1 MPTLKGFIFWDIRA
15 SFRDNA
21 DFKRLRKNAVSLKRI
36 SLFMR
41 SAQVT
46 IKDIAERLR
55 ISPSTVSRAL
65 KDHPDISKA
74 TKKAVREL
82 AEELNYEPNAIAL
95 SLLSSRSNNIGLIIP
110 EIVHYFFSQVIS
122 GIEDVANDS
131 GYHVII
137 CQSNE
142 SYSREVKNVQ
152 ALLSS
157 RIEGLLLSI
166 SKETRDLNHLRN
178 LRKKNIPIV
187 FFDRVPNDFEAD
199 HVVIDDYNGAYQAVK
214 HLIDTGCRQI
224 AHLGTTRDMGI
235 GRDRYNGYIQA
246 IKDHGLPV
254 NEELIVECD
263 TYKAARLITRKLIYR
278 SHPVDGIFAV
288 NDRTAIGALQTAKEC
303 GKKIPEELAIVGF
316 SNGIYSNMTDP
327 PLTTVEQFG
336 YKMGQNAARMLLDR
350 LFSRENYPPVKEV
363 IKSELIIRSSTV
375 RQLIV

>member
-1 MPTLKGFIFWDIRA
+1 M
-15 SFRDNA
+15 
-21 DFKRLRKNAVSLKRI
+21 
-36 SLFMR
+36 
-41 SAQVT
+41 
-46 IKDIAERLR
+46 
-55 ISPSTVSRAL
+55 
-65 KDHPDISKA
+65 
-74 TKKAVREL
+74 
-82 AEELNYEPNAIAL
+82 
-95 SLLSSRSNNIGLIIP
+95 
-110 EIVHYFFSQVIS
+110 HYFFSQVIS

-199 HVVIDDYNGAYQAVK
+199 HVVIDDSNGAYQAVK

>member
-1 MPTLKGFIFWDIRA
+1 
-15 SFRDNA
+15 
-21 DFKRLRKNAVSLKRI
+21 
-36 SLFMR
+36 MR

-46 IKDIAERLR
+46 IKDLAEKLG

-82 AEELNYEPNAIAL
+82 AEELNYEPNAVAL

-122 GIEDVANDS
+122 GIEDVAYDA

-157 RIEGLLLSI
+157 RIEGLLLSV
-166 SKETRDLNHLRN
+166 SKETRELIHLEN

-187 FFDRVPNDFEAD
+187 FFDRVPNKFEAD
-199 HVVIDDYNGAYQAVK
+199 QVVIDDYNGAYQAVK
-214 HLIDTGCRQI
+214 HLIDIGCRQI

-235 GRDRYNGYIQA
+235 GLERYRGYIQA
-246 IKDHGLPV
+246 LKDHRLSI
-254 NEELIVECD
+254 NENLIIECD
-263 TYKAARLITRKLIYR
+263 TYKAARLITRKLIYD
-278 SHPVDGIFAV
+278 SNPVDGIFAV

-336 YKMGQNAARMLLDR
+336 YKMGQNAARLLLDR
-350 LFSRENYPPVKEV
+350 LFSKEDYPPVKDV
-363 IKSELIIRSSTV
+363 IRSELIIRGSTV
-375 RQLIV
+375 EKSVP

>member
-1 MPTLKGFIFWDIRA
+1 
-15 SFRDNA
+15 
-21 DFKRLRKNAVSLKRI
+21 
-36 SLFMR
+36 MR

-46 IKDIAERLR
+46 IKDLAEKLG

-82 AEELNYEPNAIAL
+82 AEELNYEPNAVAL

-122 GIEDVANDS
+122 GIEDVAYDA

-157 RIEGLLLSI
+157 RIEGLLLSV
-166 SKETRDLNHLRN
+166 SKETRELIHLEN

-187 FFDRVPNDFEAD
+187 FFDRVPNEFKAD
-199 HVVIDDYNGAYQAVK
+199 QVVIDDYNGAYQAVK
-214 HLIDTGCRQI
+214 HLIDIGCRQI

-235 GRDRYNGYIQA
+235 GLERYRGYIQA
-246 IKDHGLPV
+246 LKDHRLSI
-254 NEELIVECD
+254 NENLIIECD
-263 TYKAARLITRKLIYR
+263 TYKAARLITRKLIYD
-278 SHPVDGIFAV
+278 SNPVDGIFAV

-336 YKMGQNAARMLLDR
+336 YKMGQNAARLLLDR
-350 LFSRENYPPVKEV
+350 LFSKEDYPPVKDV
-363 IKSELIIRSSTV
+363 IRSELIIRGSTV
-375 RQLIV
+375 EKGIL

>member
-1 MPTLKGFIFWDIRA
+1 
-15 SFRDNA
+15 
-21 DFKRLRKNAVSLKRI
+21 
-36 SLFMR
+36 MR
-41 SAQVT
+41 SAQIT
-46 IKDIAERLR
+46 IKDIAERLG

-65 KDHPDISKA
+65 KDHPDISAA
-74 TKKAVREL
+74 TKKAVKAL

-122 GIEDVANDS
+122 GIEDVANDA

-142 SYSREVKNVQ
+142 SFAREVKNVN
-152 ALLSS
+152 ALLST

-166 SKETRDLNHLRN
+166 SKETRDLDHLKN
-178 LRKKNIPIV
+178 LKKKNIPIV

-199 HVVIDDYNGAYQAVK
+199 HVVIDDYNGAYQAVT
-214 HLIDTGCRQI
+214 HMIDIGCRKI
-224 AHLGTTRDMGI
+224 AHLGTSREIGI

-246 IKDHGLPV
+246 LRDHGLPI
-254 NEELIVECD
+254 NEKLIIECD
-263 TYKAARLITRKLIYR
+263 TYKAARLVTRKLIYE
-278 SHPVDGIFAV
+278 SDPVDGIFAV

-303 GKKIPEELAIVGF
+303 RKKIPEEIAIVGF

-336 YKMGQNAARMLLDR
+336 YQMGQTATRMLLDR
-350 LFSRENYPPVKEV
+350 LFSREGYPPVKEV
-363 IKSELIIRSSTV
+363 IKSELIVRGSTIG
-375 RQLIV
+375 QHDI

>member
-1 MPTLKGFIFWDIRA
+1 
-15 SFRDNA
+15 
-21 DFKRLRKNAVSLKRI
+21 
-36 SLFMR
+36 MR

-46 IKDIAERLR
+46 IKDIAEKLR

-74 TKKAVREL
+74 TKKAVKEL
-82 AEELNYEPNAIAL
+82 AEKLNYEPNAIAL

-122 GIEDVANDS
+122 GIEDVANDA

-142 SYSREVKNVQ
+142 SFSREVKNVQ

-157 RIEGLLLSI
+157 RIEGLILSI
-166 SKETRDLNHLRN
+166 SKETRDLDHLKNLRN
-178 LRKKNIPIV
+178 KNIPIV
-187 FFDRVPNDFEAD
+187 FFDRVPNDFQAD
-199 HVVIDDYNGAYQAVK
+199 QVVIDDYNGAYQAVK

-224 AHLGTTRDMGI
+224 AHLGTTKDIGI

-246 IKDHGLPV
+246 LKDHRLSI
-254 NEELIVECD
+254 NERLIIDCD
-263 TYKAARLITRKLIYR
+263 TYKAARLITRKLIYE
-278 SHPVDGIFAV
+278 SNPVDGIFAV

-303 GKKIPEELAIVGF
+303 GIKIPEEMAIVGF

-336 YKMGQNAARMLLDR
+336 HKMGQNAARMLLDR
-350 LFSRENYPPVKEV
+350 LFSKEDYPPVKEV
-363 IKSELIIRSSTV
+363 IKSELIIRGSTV
-375 RQLIV
+375 EQRNILPHHH

>member
-1 MPTLKGFIFWDIRA
+1 
-15 SFRDNA
+15 
-21 DFKRLRKNAVSLKRI
+21 
-36 SLFMR
+36 MR

-46 IKDIAERLR
+46 IKDIAEKLR

-74 TKKAVREL
+74 TKKAVKEL
-82 AEELNYEPNAIAL
+82 AEKLNYEPNAIAL

-122 GIEDVANDS
+122 GIEDVANDA

-142 SYSREVKNVQ
+142 SFSREVKNVQ
-152 ALLSS
+152 ALISS
-157 RIEGLLLSI
+157 RIEGLILSI
-166 SKETRDLNHLRN
+166 SKETRDLGHLKN
-178 LRKKNIPIV
+178 LRRKNIPIV
-187 FFDRVPNDFEAD
+187 FFDRVPNDFQAD

-224 AHLGTTRDMGI
+224 AHLGTTKDMGI
-235 GRDRYNGYIQA
+235 GRDRHNGYIQA
-246 IKDHGLPV
+246 LKDHRLTI
-254 NEELIVECD
+254 NKRLIIECD
-263 TYKAARLITRKLIYR
+263 TYKAARLITRKLIYE
-278 SHPVDGIFAV
+278 SDPVDGIFAV

-303 GKKIPEELAIVGF
+303 GIKIPEEMAIVGF

-336 YKMGQNAARMLLDR
+336 HKMGQNAARMLLDR
-350 LFSRENYPPVKEV
+350 LFSKEDYPPVKDV
-363 IKSELIIRSSTV
+363 IKSELIVRGSTV
-375 RQLIV
+375 EQRNI

>member
-1 MPTLKGFIFWDIRA
+1 
-15 SFRDNA
+15 
-21 DFKRLRKNAVSLKRI
+21 
-36 SLFMR
+36 MR

-46 IKDIAERLR
+46 IKDIAEKLG

-74 TKKAVREL
+74 TKKTVKEL
-82 AEELNYEPNAIAL
+82 AEKLNYEPNALAL

-122 GIEDVANDS
+122 GIEDVANDA

-142 SYSREVKNVQ
+142 SFSREVKNVQ

-166 SKETRDLNHLRN
+166 SKETRELDHLEN

-187 FFDRVPNDFEAD
+187 FFDRVPKDFEAD
-199 HVVIDDYNGAYQAVK
+199 HVVIDDFNGAYQAVK
-214 HLIDTGCRQI
+214 HLIDIGCRQI
-224 AHLGTTRDMGI
+224 AHLGTSKDMGI
-235 GRDRYNGYIQA
+235 GKERHNGYIQA
-246 IKDHGLPV
+246 LKDHRLLI
-254 NEELIVECD
+254 NEQLIVDCD
-263 TYKAARLITRKLIYR
+263 TYKAARLITKKLIYN
-278 SHPVDGIFAV
+278 SIPMDGIFAV

-303 GKKIPEELAIVGF
+303 GKKIPEEMAIVGF

-336 YKMGQNAARMLLDR
+336 YKMGQNAARMLLNR
-350 LFSRENYPPVKEV
+350 LFSKEDYPPIKDV
-363 IKSELIIRSSTV
+363 IKSELIIRGSTIE
-375 RQLIV
+375 QHIT